1 MGLLAPLLFAL
12 LVLLSLRQSRTA
24 VPGRT
29 WALLRS
35 VLPSWRF
42 FEDVEPGPTLSYC
55 VVVEGV
61 SGPWRPALEAP
72 KGRSLFLNAD
82 GNLYLARLS
91 LVEQLW
97 SELDGVQQD
106 AASRLTS
113 YRLVERLVAT
123 CMQERG
129 EPLGAHYRFRLTSGE
144 ADEVDFE
151 SEERAP

>member
-1 MGLLAPLLFAL
+1 MGLLAPLLLAL
-12 LVLLSLRQSRTA
+12 LVLLSLRQSRTPL
-24 VPGRT
+24 PGRT

-35 VLPSWRF
+35 LLPSWRF

-55 VVVEGV
+55 VVVGGV

-72 KGRSLFLNAD
+72 RGRSFLLNAD

-97 SELDGVQQD
+97 SELDGAEQD

-113 YRLVERLVAT
+113 YRLVERLIAAR
-123 CMQERG
+123 MQEQG
-129 EPLGAHYRFRLTSGE
+129 EPTGAHYRFRLSSGD